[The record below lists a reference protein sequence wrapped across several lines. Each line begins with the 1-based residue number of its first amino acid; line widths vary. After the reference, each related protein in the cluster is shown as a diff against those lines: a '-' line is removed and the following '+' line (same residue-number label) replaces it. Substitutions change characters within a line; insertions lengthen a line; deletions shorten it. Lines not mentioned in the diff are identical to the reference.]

1 MTTRQNGGSSAPQP
15 DGLLQ
20 PELFGAKPHRPQRH
34 NKQPERGTYLHD
46 FSWASSDWGSLGQ
59 RGSDRKP
66 ESSSSVSERPSNPP
80 VTEAD
85 PYGGALD
92 WSWPSPGA
100 AKEERDFNLAKVTTN
115 AGSDFRQKA
124 IACILRVWAGRE
136 ATSEDFR
143 LTCEQQG
150 IVPHHHN
157 AWGGL
162 TMGLKKMGALI
173 ETGELRAMKSSKSH
187 ARRTMVY
194 RVVNP
199 ALDNWTAI
207 S

>member
-1 MTTRQNGGSSAPQP
+1 MTRQNGGNNAPQP

-20 PELFGAKPHRPQRH
+20 PELHRS
-34 NKQPERGTYLHD
+34 KQDRSERPNRQHQQGTYQYD
-46 FSWASSDWGSLGQ
+46 FSWADQGWGSLGESRSDSKPKRSRPPEQ
-59 RGSDRKP
+59 RA
-66 ESSSSVSERPSNPP
+66 SNPP

-85 PYGGALD
+85 PYAGALD
-92 WSWPSPGA
+92 WSWPSPPA
-100 AKEERDFNLAKVTTN
+100 AKEARDFNLSRVTAN
-115 AGSDFRQKA
+115 AGSDFRKDA
-124 IACILRVWAGRE
+124 IACILRVWNGRE

-143 LTCEQQG
+143 LTCEEQG

-173 ETGELRAMKSSKSH
+173 ETGELRAMKSSRSH

-194 RVVNP
+194 RVVKP
-199 ALDNWTAI
+199 DVANWTAI

>member
-1 MTTRQNGGSSAPQP
+1 MTRQNEGNTAPQP

-20 PELFGAKPHRPQRH
+20 PELHRPKPDRPQRSDRQH
-34 NKQPERGTYLHD
+34 QQGTYQYD
-46 FSWASSDWGSLGQ
+46 FSFADQGWGSLGES
-59 RGSDRKP
+59 RPDSKP
-66 ESSSSVSERPSNPP
+66 RSSRPPEQRPSNPP
-80 VTEAD
+80 VEAD
-85 PYGGALD
+85 PYAGAMD

-100 AKEERDFNLAKVTTN
+100 AKEERDFNLSRVTTN
-115 AGSDFRQKA
+115 AGSDFRRDA
-124 IACILRVWAGRE
+124 IACILRVWSGRE

-143 LTCEQQG
+143 LTCEEQG

-173 ETGELRAMKSSKSH
+173 ETGELRAMKSSRSH

-194 RVVNP
+194 RVVQPGLANQTT
-199 ALDNWTAI
+199 L

>member
-1 MTTRQNGGSSAPQP
+1 MTARQNGGNTAPQS

-20 PELFGAKPHRPQRH
+20 PELHRSKPHGAQRPDRQHQQGTYQYDFSFADQDWGPIGERRSGS
-34 NKQPERGTYLHD
+34 QPER
-46 FSWASSDWGSLGQ
+46 SCAPEQ
-59 RGSDRKP
+59 RTSH
-66 ESSSSVSERPSNPP
+66 PP
-80 VTEAD
+80 VEAD
-85 PYGGALD
+85 PYAGALD
-92 WSWPSPGA
+92 WSWPSPPA
-100 AKEERDFNLAKVTTN
+100 AKEARDYNLSKVTAN
-115 AGSDFRQKA
+115 AGDSFRKDA

-150 IVPHHHN
+150 ITPHHHN

-173 ETGELRAMKSSKSH
+173 ETGELRAMKSSRSH

-194 RVVNP
+194 RVVDPNL
-199 ALDNWTAI
+199 ANGTI
-207 S
+207 VS

>member
-1 MTTRQNGGSSAPQP
+1 MTA
-15 DGLLQ
+15 
-20 PELFGAKPHRPQRH
+20 
-34 NKQPERGTYLHD
+34 
-46 FSWASSDWGSLGQ
+46 
-59 RGSDRKP
+59 
-66 ESSSSVSERPSNPP
+66 
-80 VTEAD
+80 
-85 PYGGALD
+85 
-92 WSWPSPGA
+92 
-100 AKEERDFNLAKVTTN
+100 N
-115 AGSDFRQKA
+115 AGGDFRKAA

-143 LTCEQQG
+143 LTCEEQG

-173 ETGELRAMKSSKSH
+173 ETGELRAMKSSRSH

-199 ALDNWTAI
+199 DVANWTAI

>member
-1 MTTRQNGGSSAPQP
+1 MTTRQNGGNNAPQP

-20 PELFGAKPHRPQRH
+20 PELHSSKSNGSQRPNRQH
-34 NKQPERGTYLHD
+34 QQGTYQYD
-46 FSWASSDWGSLGQ
+46 FSFADKDWGSIGQ
-59 RGSDRKP
+59 PRSDSKP
-66 ESSSSVSERPSNPP
+66 ERSCAPKQRTGHPP
-80 VTEAD
+80 VEAD
-85 PYGGALD
+85 PYAGALD

-100 AKEERDFNLAKVTTN
+100 AKEERDYNLSKVTAN
-115 AGSDFRQKA
+115 AGSDFRKDA

-143 LTCEQQG
+143 LTCEEQG

-173 ETGELRAMKSSKSH
+173 ETGELRAMKSSRSH

-199 ALDNWTAI
+199 DLANAAI
-207 S
+207 VS